1 MSDNFWNRNQNASDS
16 NGRRRRIVFALYVTN
31 ALGND
36 GPRRRGRGRGRGRMP
51 NMPPQRREVDL
62 PKWENQ
68 DRRRPY
74 YRRPRKN
81 VHNLLHNEVQ
91 NETQAETQSVV
102 HSEKLNPE

>member
-62 PKWENQ
+62 PKWRIRTDDAHIIVDQEKMYTISYIMKF
-68 DRRRPY
+68 RMRLRL
-74 YRRPRKN
+74 RL
-81 VHNLLHNEVQ
+81 NLLFI
-91 NETQAETQSVV
+91 
-102 HSEKLNPE
+102 L